1 MSITFNANEAL
12 KVAERIEGNAGVFY
26 RKAAKLHSS
35 ERSKDLLFKLAAMED
50 QHQETFSLMRAQLAA
65 AEKEPTTYDPM
76 DESLLYLKALADQHG
91 GEGSPTAADALTGK
105 ESMEQVLLVAIDL
118 EHKTVQFYTALRE
131 MVPASLGQ
139 DKLDRIIA
147 EEKSHVVQLSKELHA
162 ARGKF

>member
-26 RKAAKLHSS
+26 RKAAKLHSG

-50 QHQETFSLMRAQLAA
+50 QHQETFSLMRAQLSE
-65 AEKEPTTYDPM
+65 AEKEATTYDPM

-91 GEGSPTAADALTGK
+91 GEGSPTAADALTGQ
-105 ESMEQVLLVAIDL
+105 ETIVQVLLVAIDL
-118 EHKTVQFYTALRE
+118 EHKTVQFYTGLRE
-131 MVPASLGQ
+131 MISANLGR
-139 DKLDRIIA
+139 DKLDRVIA
-147 EEKSHVVQLSKELHA
+147 EEKSHVVQLSRELHA